1 MLLGVAALGACSGLK
16 ESPASL
22 DLPDGS
28 VPPDTRDATPDAPSS
43 DPLDGDA
50 SGTSD
55 AGDAASTDSPN
66 DTPCSLATDA
76 WSQTSKPTTG
86 CSDRRVFLLESWTG
100 PASPFF
106 ARSVSIARSKTGRV
120 GLAVNAVTG
129 PEEGSLR
136 IRTFQPTSPT
146 FTNTLTTL
154 DTPVFENVGA
164 AVRLASGNDDT
175 FHLVYQRDLSEGGG
189 PVVYRR
195 LPTNNVLTPEQQ
207 VVSLGHN
214 TRLDIAVSK
223 PTSAVV
229 VTYYTPPTVAEPGK
243 LESVIR
249 PDATQTFGV
258 PAVIQG
264 SFSKDG
270 VVGNGQHSLAIDS
283 TGAVRVVYNLSQS
296 PSSSN
301 PKYSELAG
309 GLWRQPKTVD
319 NATLSG
325 ITGYSVGLVLVGQ
338 KKLVAYYERKSGA
351 TTAELKIASWTV
363 ENDFPDYD
371 VRDLGILAPDPTSPQ
386 YTMAFAVDGYGLLHL
401 VHARPTS
408 ATRCSL
414 MYTRQ
419 ARKAGVVRWFT
430 DGLADN
436 LPCQDPTG
444 IVLSM
449 AVDDKGRPHVGYA
462 VAGAGV
468 YYATRFDR

>member
-1 MLLGVAALGACSGLK
+1 MLLGLAGLGACSGLK
-16 ESPASL
+16 ESPPSS

-28 VPPDTRDATPDAPSS
+28 VAPDTNDATTDARSS
-43 DPLDGDA
+43 DPPDGDVEAPLDA
-50 SGTSD
+50 S
-55 AGDAASTDSPN
+55 DAASTDSPN
-66 DTPCSLATDA
+66 DTPCALATDA
-76 WSQTSKPTTG
+76 WSKTSKPTAG
-86 CSDRRVFLLESWTG
+86 CSDRRVFLLEAWTTPG
-100 PASPFF
+100 SPVI
-106 ARSVSIARSKTGRV
+106 ARSVSIARSKSGRV
-120 GLAVNAVTG
+120 GLAVNGETG
-129 PEEGSLR
+129 VEEGSLR
-136 IRTFQPTSPT
+136 IRTFQPTSAT

-207 VVSLGHN
+207 VVSLGHG

-223 PTSAVV
+223 TTSAVV

-270 VVGNGQHSLAIDS
+270 AVGNGQHSLAIDS
-283 TGAVRVVYNLSQS
+283 TGAVRVAYHLSQS
-296 PSSSN
+296 PASSN

-338 KKLVAYYERKSGA
+338 KKVVAYYDRKSGA
-351 TTAELKIASWTV
+351 TSAELKIAAWTL
-363 ENDFPDYD
+363 ETDTPDYD

-401 VHARPTS
+401 VHTRPTS

-414 MYTRQ
+414 TYTRQ
-419 ARKAGVVRWFT
+419 SRKAGVVRWLT
-430 DGLADN
+430 DGIADN

-449 AVDDKGRPHVGYA
+449 VVDDKGRPHVGYA